1 MNKNIEKVKNKE
13 ASLKISSSI
22 LFEKND
28 INKNIKIINTKRN
41 ISYNIDVLFHF
52 IGFVIFI
59 FDKKF
64 IFKLLLLLLI
74 LLSSSKEK
82 LKSIQFLLFELNV
95 IFNSYLIPH
104 KGIMKQREYKINA
117 INLLFLKY
125 IENMNIMNNKTTNIL
140 LLMLSAKLYN

>member
-28 INKNIKIINTKRN
+28 INKNIKIINAKRN

-64 IFKLLLLLLI
+64 IFKLLLLLI

-104 KGIMKQREYKINA
+104 KGIIKQREYKINA
-117 INLLFLKY
+117 INIWFFKY
-125 IENMNIMNNKTTNIL
+125 IEKMNIINNKTTNIL
-140 LLMLSAKLYN
+140 LLILSEKLYN